1 MDSLKSNDMA
11 TKSANKK
18 KSGGAKKGRMKP
30 NVPKAGVKFGSR
42 YGCGGKKSK

>member
-1 MDSLKSNDMA
+1 MA
-11 TKSANKK
+11 NKTPKK
-18 KSGGAKKGRMKP
+18 KSSGGTKKARVKP

>member
-1 MDSLKSNDMA
+1 MA
-11 TKSANKK
+11 TNKSKNTKPANKK
-18 KSGGAKKGRMKP
+18 RVKP